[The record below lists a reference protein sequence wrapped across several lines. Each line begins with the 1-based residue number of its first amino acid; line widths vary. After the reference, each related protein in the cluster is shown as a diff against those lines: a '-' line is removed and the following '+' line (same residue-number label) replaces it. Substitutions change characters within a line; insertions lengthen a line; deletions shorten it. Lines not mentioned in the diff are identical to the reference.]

1 MENYNLLHRIG
12 KIFGLITSST
22 FFITL
27 FVIIVLTVA
36 LVIINSKVKIKL
48 PKILA
53 GVGYLIIVVFV
64 FIKYGSAFNGLQDTF
79 TNKAFSSFYFPN
91 LITYISIVLI
101 SIFVIILNFLSK
113 TKTIVFKVISII
125 SFGTIMSLFVIIL
138 DIVIKKEIDINS
150 AKSIYENTD
159 LMILIQ
165 ASTFVFF
172 IWMVIELID
181 YFSKK
186 LTERSSSDKTNV
198 SPNNYNKVS
207 GRIGD
212 YNISQGSNYINN
224 YNSNRNSYYP
234 YDYYNNQNYNYGSY
248 NNRNYNY
255 GGYYNN
261 QNYNYGGYNN
271 YSNGYNYNNNY
282 TSNNQHVTSKSDN
295 EYKSVNYLDE
305 SYDNNEYKSVNY
317 LNEIYDDEYKSV
329 NYLDKNDD

>member
-207 GRIGD
+207 GRIGEIEIVIILMIITIIKIIITEAIIIEIIIMEAIIIIRTIIMVD
-212 YNISQGSNYINN
+212 ITIIAMDIITIIIILPIINM
-224 YNSNRNSYYP
+224 
-234 YDYYNNQNYNYGSY
+234 
-248 NNRNYNY
+248 
-255 GGYYNN
+255 
-261 QNYNYGGYNN
+261 
-271 YSNGYNYNNNY
+271 
-282 TSNNQHVTSKSDN
+282 
-295 EYKSVNYLDE
+295 
-305 SYDNNEYKSVNY
+305 
-317 LNEIYDDEYKSV
+317 
-329 NYLDKNDD
+329 